1 MPITAPEPVARRVT
15 GAQDL
20 TDTDGSIVA
29 GGLIFVATARTADT
43 TGDLILHR
51 AALCGAETSGRGVN
65 LGASMEPDTC
75 RSGVDCGVAGPRPS
89 CPRPSRGAGGDAGGR
104 SPHRTSDPRQPHHT
118 SDRWIRH
125 TNGALTCG

>member
-29 GGLIFVATARTADT
+29 GLIFVAAARTADA

-89 CPRPSRGAGGDAGGR
+89 RGVGGDAGGR
-104 SPHRTSDPRQPHHT
+104 SPHRTSDRANRITH
-118 SDRWIRH
+118 
-125 TNGALTCG
+125 LTGGFVTQMGR